1 MNSEE
6 RRAARRARREEKRAA
21 KRRKRLRDCTLENV
35 ASLDSLVVAAN
46 QSARGIRWK
55 SSVIRY
61 HLDTLGNASKSRG
74 QLLRGE
80 DIHTGFVRFYV
91 MERGKLRE
99 IAAVKYPE
107 RVIQKSVNQNALM
120 PSIRDSLIYD
130 NSANVK
136 GRGTSFAVNRL
147 VYHLTRH
154 YRKHG
159 REGYILLGDFKGF
172 FASIPHEGA
181 KRLVREFLEDDRVVE
196 LVGAQIDAQAG
207 DRGLTLGSEINQ
219 TLAVAYPSRIDHFVV
234 ECCDVEAYGRYMDDF
249 YAIHASKEHLQ
260 LVLGCIEAISCE
272 LGLTLNAKKTHIVK
286 LTHGFTY
293 LKRKFSYGE
302 NGEIVVRPVRSTI
315 SRERRRLKKHARLV
329 AEGRMTYEQACE
341 SYQSWRGHLLK
352 MDAHGA
358 VLRMVAL
365 FASLFGD
372 RRSKISEDPPP
383 ATYLNL
389 RIIPFAKPLETRGVF
404 FLPKTTERTE

>member
-1 MNSEE
+1 M
-6 RRAARRARREEKRAA
+6 RAK
-21 KRRKRLRDCTLENV
+21 LLGGD
-35 ASLDSLVVAAN
+35 D
-46 QSARGIRWK
+46 IR
-55 SSVIRY
+55 
-61 HLDTLGNASKSRG
+61 
-74 QLLRGE
+74 
-80 DIHTGFVRFYV
+80 TGFVHFNV

-107 RVIQKSVNQNALM
+107 RVAQKSINQNALM
-120 PSIRDSLIYD
+120 PSVADTLIND

-136 GRGTSFAVNRL
+136 GKGTSFAVKRM
-147 VYHLTRH
+147 VRHLAKH
-154 YRKHG
+154 YAEHG
-159 REGYILLGDFKGF
+159 CEGYILLGDFKGF
-172 FASIPHEGA
+172 FPSIPHDGA
-181 KRLVREFLEDDRVVE
+181 KELVRACLDDEAVIRLICE
-196 LVGAQIDAQAG
+196 QIDAQGG

-249 YAIHASKEHLQ
+249 YAIHTSKEHLQ

-293 LKRKFSYGE
+293 LKRKFSYDERGHV
-302 NGEIVVRPVRSTI
+302 VVRPVRTTFT
-315 SRERRRLKKHARLV
+315 RERRRLKKHARLV

-358 VLRMVAL
+358 VLRMDAL

-383 ATYLNL
+383 ATYGNL
-389 RIIPFAKPLETRGVF
+389 RLIPFAQPRETRGVF